1 MNSETNNYCRNLM
14 EVNKTNNVITTQAIY
29 NDQGVLL
36 LAQGAELSEKRAHIL
51 LQHKLMKPLE
61 QCVGVSCSLD
71 ARQLFGLM
79 NKFSAS
85 VPALQV
91 VTQKEDYQKA
101 LRVMCLYYEKF
112 PLLQQNLTVLAL
124 RAQRIYY
131 QSMFSALA
139 GLAIAMRLKLS
150 TKEQQAAFIA
160 SLFHDVGFLYLAPE
174 LTDKNQDFT
183 NDEWKALQAHPL
195 IAQRFLAM
203 VPDLPKDIGIA
214 IACHHE
220 RIDGTGYPHHSF
232 GDQLPLISQILAAT
246 DTIIFNHL
254 RYEEYGEHAHFML
267 LAALKLNDNIYLES
281 VVNATMML
289 CKEAPVPT
297 TRPRQ
302 IPSSAELLNRQTMLQ
317 GQFSQAKEL
326 SQQLM
331 AQSNIVET
339 RALAAIMGRLAISVV
354 RSGILQAEQED
365 WLRHLADSQHDHQRL
380 YQQGL
385 YQQEED
391 GFSLLEINV
400 MMDQIYDQLVH
411 LKNIIERVVEAIPAR
426 EPALKSQVE
435 TALGNLVL
443 QEA

>member
-14 EVNKTNNVITTQAIY
+14 EVNKTNSVIATQAIY

-36 LAQGAELSEKRAHIL
+36 LAQGAELSEKRAQIL

-61 QCVGVSCSLD
+61 QCVGISSSLD

-91 VTQKEDYQKA
+91 VTQKEDYQKI

-139 GLAIAMRLKLS
+139 GLAVAIQLKLPA
-150 TKEQQAAFIA
+150 KDQQAAFIA
-160 SLFHDVGFLYLAPE
+160 GLFHDVGFLYLAPE
-174 LTDKNQDFT
+174 LTEKNQDFT
-183 NDEWKALQAHPL
+183 SDEWKALQAHPL

-203 VPDLPKDIGIA
+203 VPDLPKEIGIA
-214 IACHHE
+214 IASHHE
-220 RIDGTGYPHHSF
+220 RIDGTGYPHHTF

-246 DTIIFNHL
+246 DTIIFNHV
-254 RYEEYGEHAHFML
+254 RYEEYGEYAHFML

-289 CKEAPVPT
+289 CKEAPAPAT
-297 TRPRQ
+297 KPKE
-302 IPSSAELLNRQTMLQ
+302 IPSAIALLNRQKMLQ
-317 GQFSQAKEL
+317 GQFSQAKAL

-331 AQSNIVET
+331 GQPAIVET
-339 RALAAIMGRLAISVV
+339 RALASIMGRLAISVV
-354 RSGILQAEQED
+354 RSGILQPEQED
-365 WLRHLADSQHDHQRL
+365 WLRYLADSPL
-380 YQQGL
+380 TN
-385 YQQEED
+385 QQEDD

-400 MMDQIYDQLVH
+400 MMDQIYDQLLH

-426 EPALKSQVE
+426 EPAFKSQAE
-435 TALGNLVL
+435 TALGNLIL